1 MSNFTAQ
8 GWFALGNRVP
18 YDRRAKTILRPGDT
32 TDSPEVIH
40 VFQRVVR
47 HGTPYEAEV
56 WTTFLPGFPDGSFG
70 WARVDQHLS
79 GDGRGP
85 TLFVEYVGQGDSDKP
100 ADYPYSTM
108 ERADLVEALW
118 QAEGIRTTFVVAFD
132 YSALPN
138 IFGDTRH
145 EGLA

>member
-47 HGTPYEAEV
+47 HGTPYEAAV
-56 WTTFLPGFPDGSFG
+56 WTTFLPGFPAGTN
-70 WARVDQHLS
+70 RY
-79 GDGRGP
+79 GD
-85 TLFVEYVGQGDSDKP
+85 
-100 ADYPYSTM
+100 
-108 ERADLVEALW
+108 
-118 QAEGIRTTFVVAFD
+118 
-132 YSALPN
+132 ALP
-138 IFGDTRH
+138 
-145 EGLA
+145 L